1 MDKQTEQEFIKQ
13 LKDAGSNPSAIDII
27 LRQAGKEPA
36 TIDKKGCELLARAG
50 KAVWNAWREAYP
62 VRTINPQSHEN
73 NANFDSC
80 NFISDPIDFSGFVL
94 GNEANF
100 KKAQFGD
107 RAQFTGAQFGKRA
120 QFDGAQ
126 FGDLANF
133 EGAQFGNGA
142 NFNVAQFGDL
152 ADFAGAQFGDG
163 ADFQYAQFGYRANFE
178 GAQFGCNARL
188 LFLKFGAFAN
198 FKDAMFDDFTSF
210 AYSVF
215 HNHTTFKNTQ
225 FGGSVCFVCAKF
237 GKWTVFQGTQ
247 FGWEALFDGVK
258 IDEGADFSGT
268 DWAMAFYGNQT
279 DKRKTWAEQRGL
291 APNRFKRIS
300 FQGAT
305 FQGRVNFSNREF
317 TDTADFSALKK
328 DVSPDD
334 KVVILPAGTPTTFAV
349 APLFHNA
356 TLHPDTSFDGVQ
368 FLDVGEPDRDRAS
381 IESAAHAYRTL
392 KLAFSG
398 QQATRQEQQFLRLE
412 MAEEALLAPSVRE
425 WLRGQRE
432 HDLPPRFYY
441 TIYRLLSD
449 YGFSIWRP
457 VVLLL
462 ASLSVL
468 FLPWLALGWGAWFL
482 WCVMGTPTK
491 KERGKSSLLV
501 AWLVAIFAALLV
513 GIVIALLGSP
523 VLWLGLWQAVSHC
536 DLSDYIN
543 VAIPALFPSP
553 FSSHGFD
560 WGCVEETSAALQ
572 TVQKVLAVL
581 AWFLI
586 GLALR
591 NRFKMK

>member
-1 MDKQTEQEFIKQ
+1 MDKPTEPPNEH
-13 LKDAGSNPSAIDII
+13 LKKALDI
-27 LRQAGKEPA
+27 LRQANCPSPNNISKE
-36 TIDKKGCELLARAG
+36 GCLALARAG
-50 KAVWNAWREAYP
+50 KAVWNAWREAHP
-62 VRTINPQSHEN
+62 VN
-73 NANFDSC
+73 NAKFDSC
-80 NFISDPIDFSGFVL
+80 NFISEPIDFSGFVF
-94 GNEANF
+94 GGSANF
-100 KKAQFGD
+100 AGTQFGNM
-107 RAQFTGAQFGKRA
+107 AQ
-120 QFDGAQ
+120 
-126 FGDLANF
+126 F
-133 EGAQFGNGA
+133 EGAQFGHQA
-142 NFNVAQFGDL
+142 N
-152 ADFAGAQFGDG
+152 FAGAQFGG
-163 ADFQYAQFGYRANFE
+163 WANFAGAKFGNWADFGDARFGDRANFE
-178 GAQFGCNARL
+178 GAQFGDLAQ
-188 LFLKFGAFAN
+188 LKGAQFRDWAGFAGAQFGLAAN
-198 FKDAMFDDFTSF
+198 FEGA
-210 AYSVF
+210 
-215 HNHTTFKNTQ
+215 Q
-225 FGGSVCFVCAKF
+225 FGGWAQFA
-237 GKWTVFQGTQ
+237 GAQ
-247 FGWEALFDGVK
+247 FGNRVDFAGAQFGDR
-258 IDEGADFSGT
+258 ADFSGVN
-268 DWAMAFYGNQT
+268 WALTRYGNQA

-291 APNRFKRIS
+291 APNRFQHIS
-300 FQGAT
+300 FQGAS
-305 FQGRVNFSNREF
+305 FKGAVDFSNREF
-317 TDTADFSALKK
+317 TGSTLFSPRV
-328 DVSPDD
+328 D
-334 KVVILPAGTPTTFAV
+334 TPTTFAT

-536 DLSDYIN
+536 DLCGDYVN

-560 WGCVEETSAALQ
+560 WGCIAETSAALQ

>member
-13 LKDAGSNPSAIDII
+13 LKAAGSNSGAIDII

-50 KAVWNAWREAYP
+50 KVVWNAWREAHP
-62 VRTINPQSHEN
+62 VRSNEELVDDFEN
-73 NANFDSC
+73 IADFSGEDFRN
-80 NFISDPIDFSGFVL
+80 DPIDFSDFVF
-94 GNEANF
+94 GDSANF
-100 KKAQFGD
+100 A
-107 RAQFTGAQFGKRA
+107 
-120 QFDGAQ
+120 GAQ
-126 FGDLANF
+126 FGDLARF

-142 NFNVAQFGDL
+142 
-152 ADFAGAQFGDG
+152 
-163 ADFQYAQFGYRANFE
+163 DFQYAQFGDRANFE

-356 TLHPDTSFDGVQ
+356 TLHPDTSFDGAQ
-368 FLDVGEPDRDRAS
+368 FLDVGKHRDRAGIDRDRAS

-432 HDLPPRFYY
+432 YDLPPRFYY

-491 KERGKSSLLV
+491 FWWDMRTPTKKERDKSLLS
-501 AWLVAIFAALLV
+501 LVGLLV
-513 GIVIALLGSP
+513 GILIAP
-523 VLWLGLWQAVSHC
+523 TLWLGLWQAVSHC
-536 DLSDYIN
+536 DLCGDYMN

-553 FSSHGFD
+553 FSSHDFD
-560 WGCVEETSAALQ
+560 WGCIEETSAALQ